1 MLQFD
6 KPNFR
11 IKTIDGRMKFAGTG
25 LDSWFTLAKAKEL
38 REKGET
44 IHEYSTITGEE
55 LWEIL

>member
-1 MLQFD
+1 
-6 KPNFR
+6 
-11 IKTIDGRMKFAGTG
+11 MKFAGTG